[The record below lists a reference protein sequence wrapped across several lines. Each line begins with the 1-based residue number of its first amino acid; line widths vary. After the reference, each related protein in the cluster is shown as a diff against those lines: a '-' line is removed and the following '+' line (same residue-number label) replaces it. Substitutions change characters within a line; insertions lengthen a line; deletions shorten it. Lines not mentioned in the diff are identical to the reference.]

1 MIKRLRRNIILVN
14 MLMVGTVILAIFTV
28 VCLNSYRTSCDN
40 LLRSMTDTIRRS
52 NRFEENK
59 EKRENVLDNNRE
71 KKFDAPMQLS
81 DYVIVRLDSDGNI
94 TEKTENNLTIEDD
107 SLKKYVSAALSDSG
121 KEGQLTDFGLMYVCD
136 DFQAENKL
144 IFAETASIYTA
155 LRNTVLICLL
165 LFFGSMIML
174 MGILLLHYF

>member
-71 KKFDAPMQLS
+71 KIRRADAA
-81 DYVIVRLDSDGNI
+81 IRLCDS
-94 TEKTENNLTIEDD
+94 
-107 SLKKYVSAALSDSG
+107 
-121 KEGQLTDFGLMYVCD
+121 
-136 DFQAENKL
+136 
-144 IFAETASIYTA
+144 TA
-155 LRNTVLICLL
+155 
-165 LFFGSMIML
+165 
-174 MGILLLHYF
+174 